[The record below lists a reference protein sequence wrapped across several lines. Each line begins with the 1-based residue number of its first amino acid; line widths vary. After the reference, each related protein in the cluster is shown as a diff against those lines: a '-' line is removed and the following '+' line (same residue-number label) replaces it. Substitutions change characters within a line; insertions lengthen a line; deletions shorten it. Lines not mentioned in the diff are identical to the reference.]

1 MAKKKTEKTEKSV
14 MLLKFPTMLHDTIK
28 KVSKLQEKTVSEIY
42 ITAVEKYL
50 FGEEIT

>member
-1 MAKKKTEKTEKSV
+1 MAKKKTEKIAKSV
-14 MLLKFPTMLHDTIK
+14 MLLKFPTMLHDTMK

>member
-14 MLLKFPTMLHDTIK
+14 MLLKFPAMLHSTMK
-28 KVSKLQEKTVSEIY
+28 KVSKLQEKTVSKIY
-42 ITAVEKYL
+42 VNAVERYL